1 MAIFYKDL
9 SRLIHLDKNISKLTT
24 PELILMTKDFNVIGK
39 IGEYTNWNA
48 SILGNSIDEFSC
60 DIAKYVDGKKN
71 QLWDKIT
78 DLKVIEILQYG
89 RFEISVTYTD
99 NTKTVKSIQGYS
111 LECELGQLYL
121 NDFHVNDDD
130 ATTMKLT
137 EYNKDDF
144 DSNGNFI
151 PTTFYNPDDQKHSL
165 LHRVLADKAP
175 HWSIGYVTPYIS
187 LDDDYTIESSKT
199 FQRMFTVDSTSIY
212 DFLTQDLAQ
221 EANVVFLFDT
231 IHRIINCYSLSD
243 GLDENGNIKHISIG
257 EDTNVYVSKNN
268 LAQEIS
274 LQSNKDEIK
283 NCFRVQGGDDTIN
296 AYVRALNISGSN
308 YIFKFDAFQQ
318 EDMPKELIDRLKE
331 YQEDVESKKPKYQ
344 QILNNLFKAYD
355 RLSELKSS
363 MMPGNADE
371 SVDKWISATSKEM
384 YSYIKNQLIDNKIAV
399 SDLKLM
405 TNNTYVAINNNIEA
419 MAQVYGDSRFEIKLL
434 KEKCNY
440 DSATTTWTGNFTVTK
455 VDDNSDYYPKTQE
468 QKDST
473 FSVLVCDDNTLENS
487 FIKQKILI
495 KLNQDGVLDID
506 EDIYKILAENEEFTD
521 EKKQKIYDYFN
532 QYSLNRLSSYKSGYD
547 ACLSILQEANVVSTD
562 TQKNPLY
569 ERYRIIYGIVCD
581 IYDIRSE
588 EVDNQNK
595 LISDIKSQQSE
606 MQTGLDLKSYLG
618 VDLYNV
624 MCIYRRE
631 DTYENS
637 NYVSDN
643 LTDSE
648 ALKKAQELLDVATK
662 ELNKACVV
670 QRTIST
676 TLNNIFAL
684 PEFESLWDSFQLYNY
699 IRIRTDDELLK
710 LRIIGFEINGDSYS
724 DITVT
729 FADKIDSIDGKTN
742 DTKSI
747 LDQAQSMTSSYDATV
762 LQAKQGQKA
771 NNKFTDIYNNG
782 LSAAN
787 AMIKNDN
794 SETFTIT
801 SAGAIAKRM
810 DDVGFYG
817 DKQLRITGNLIAMTK
832 DNWQTVSMALGE
844 TEFANPYTGETS
856 SSYGV
861 IAENIVGKMI
871 LTKNLYVA
879 SEDGNLTID
888 GHGITLSSK
897 QAIKWDTT
905 NSDYVLVETNYKQY
919 CLIEVGLEPDS
930 NTSWLDA
937 LPVWI
942 ENKEIWSRNVY
953 KHADDT
959 LTYSNPILEN
969 GLTKTYTNF
978 TDFQNKVKNNLY
990 DGTEITQDSIITP
1003 KIGGGYAYFTNGNYS
1018 VEIDPNN
1025 NAGNNTLKGYL
1036 FCIRKGKDPIMGVD
1050 TKGNGVFN
1058 GNGVFK
1064 GRGEFSSG
1072 SFKGNI
1078 DATQLK
1084 LYKNNTFYGQF
1095 DFGHHTYN
1103 NSEYYGLGIISANE
1117 EQPIDGDINHRRIS
1131 FGIGTELGTELCENI
1146 YFDLRSDKSGW
1157 DSKHIFD
1164 NKCEF
1169 YDNPSVKNGCYL
1181 KFFPDDGTKNN
1192 WTQLSYNTMNGTGEE
1207 LIYTPNSLYVQQNLY
1222 ANNGF
1227 KVQLQ
1232 TSSDIRLKKEIQSL
1246 NDVKD
1251 LYLGFKPKQ
1260 YKFKTN
1266 TLGDD
1271 EQIRYGLIANEV
1283 KSNLDRCG
1291 YNSSDY
1297 QIVETYQTN
1306 GFSGQQAYIRDGVG
1320 LRINYENL
1328 HALHIAFGQ
1337 QIYKELTDKIDAL
1350 QKELQEL
1357 KEKI

>member
-1 MAIFYKDL
+1 MAVFYKDL

-39 IGEYTNWNA
+39 IGEYTNWNM
-48 SILGNSIDEFSC
+48 SILGNSVDEFSC
-60 DIAKYVDGKKN
+60 DVAKYVDGKKN
-71 QLWDKIT
+71 PLWSKIT
-78 DLKVIEILQYG
+78 DLKVIEILKYG

-99 NTKTVKSIQGYS
+99 NTKTIKSIHGYS

-130 ATTMKLT
+130 ATTMEVT

-151 PTTFYNPDDQKHSL
+151 PTTFYNPDDKKHSL
-165 LHRVLADKAP
+165 LNRVLADKAP
-175 HWSIGYVTPYIS
+175 HWNIGYVTPYIS

-199 FQRMFTVDSTSIY
+199 FQRIFTVDGTSIY
-212 DFLTQDLAQ
+212 DFLTQDLSQ

-231 IHRIINCYSLSD
+231 IHRLINCYSLSD

-274 LQSNKDEIK
+274 LESNKDEIK

-296 AYVRALNISGSN
+296 AYIRALNISGSN

-318 EDMPKELIDRLKE
+318 EDMPKELVNRLEE
-331 YQEDVESKKPKYQ
+331 YQEDINSIKPKYQ
-344 QILNNLFKAYD
+344 QTLNNLFKAYD
-355 RLSELKSS
+355 RLSELESS

-371 SVDKWISATSKEM
+371 SIDKWVTTTSKEM
-384 YSYIKNQLIDNKIAV
+384 YEHIKNQLINNKIAV
-399 SDLKLM
+399 SDLSLM

-434 KEKCNY
+434 RDKCSYN
-440 DSATTTWTGNFTVTK
+440 SKTTTWTGNFTVTK
-455 VDDNSDYYPKTQE
+455 ADDNGDYYPKTQE

-487 FIKQKILI
+487 FIKQKIYI
-495 KLNQDGVLDID
+495 KLNQDGILDID
-506 EDIYKILAENEEFTD
+506 EDIYKILAENEDFTD
-521 EKKQKIYDYFN
+521 EKEQKIYDYFN
-532 QYSLNRLSSYKSGYD
+532 QYSLKRLESYKSGYD
-547 ACLSILQEANVVSTD
+547 ACLSILQEANIVSTD
-562 TQKNPLY
+562 AQKNYLY
-569 ERYRIIYGIVCD
+569 ERYRTIYGIVCEV
-581 IYDIRSE
+581 YDIRSE
-588 EVDNQNK
+588 EVDEQNQ
-595 LISDIKSQQSE
+595 LINDIKSRQSE
-606 MQTGLDLKSYLG
+606 LQKGLNLQSYLG
-618 VDLYNV
+618 AELYNILC
-624 MCIYRRE
+624 MYRRE

-643 LTDSE
+643 LSDLE
-648 ALKKAQELLDVATK
+648 ALKKAQELIDVATK
-662 ELNKACVV
+662 ELNKACVA

-676 TLNNIFAL
+676 TLSNIFAL
-684 PEFESLWDSFQLYNY
+684 SEFEPLWNSFQLYNY

-710 LRIIGFEINGDSYS
+710 LRIIGLEVNGDSYS
-724 DITVT
+724 DVNVT
-729 FADKIDSIDGKTN
+729 FAEKIDSADKKTS

-747 LDQAQSMTSSYDATV
+747 IEQAQSIASSYDATV

-771 NNKFTDIYNNG
+771 NNKFNDIYNNG

-817 DKQLRITGNLIAMTK
+817 DKQLRITGNLIVMTNN
-832 DNWQTVSMALGE
+832 NWETVSMALGE
-844 TEFANPYTGETS
+844 TSFTNPYTGEISTG
-856 SSYGV
+856 YGV
-861 IAENIVGKMI
+861 IAENIVGKMM
-871 LTKNLYVA
+871 LTEKLYVA
-879 SEDGNLTID
+879 SENGNVQIDGN
-888 GHGITLSSK
+888 GITLSGK
-897 QAIKWDTT
+897 QAITWNCDNNNTLI
-905 NSDYVLVETNYKQY
+905 NETQKEY
-919 CLIEVGLEPDS
+919 CLIGQQEKPNV
-930 NTSWLDA
+930 NTQWSTTIPIWTA
-937 LPVWI
+937 
-942 ENKEIWSRNVY
+942 NKIIWSRIKYIYASDV
-953 KHADDT
+953 KE
-959 LTYSNPILEN
+959 YSEPILEN
-969 GLTKTYTNF
+969 GLTETYTNF
-978 TDFQNKVKNNLY
+978 NNFQDNVKKNLY
-990 DGTEITQDSIITP
+990 NGTEITKDSIISP
-1003 KIGGGYAYFTNGNYS
+1003 KIGGGYAYFTNGDYS
-1018 VEIDPNN
+1018 VEIDPNH

-1036 FCIRKGKDPIMGVD
+1036 FCIRNGEDPIVGVD
-1050 TKGNGVFN
+1050 TN

-1064 GRGEFSSG
+1064 GSG

-1084 LYKNNTFYGQF
+1084 LYKDNTFYGQF

-1103 NSEYYGLGIISANE
+1103 NSEYYGLGIMSANE

-1131 FGIGTELGTELCENI
+1131 FGIGTKTYENI

-1157 DSKHIFD
+1157 DSKHIFN

-1260 YKFKTN
+1260 YKFKTD

-1283 KSNLDRCG
+1283 KNNLDRCG
-1291 YNSSDY
+1291 LNSSDY
-1297 QIVETYQTN
+1297 QIIETYQTN
-1306 GFSGQQAYIRDGVG
+1306 EHTGQQAYIRDGVG

-1337 QIYKELTDKIDAL
+1337 QIYKELTDKIYAL
-1350 QKELQEL
+1350 QKEVQEL